1 MHSFGIN
8 FSLKSPP
15 PIVNNCG
22 CSDELV
28 KRRGTKSK
36 PNTLQMG
43 LTQTQ
48 IKGGQRCRGFSLG
61 KKKKNQGQGQK
72 EICSRT
78 LFRWFNKTSL
88 YGIGELM
95 EWTRAYP
102 PRNQWTY
109 MNPLWR
115 PLTQINLTIHPLWFT
130 ATANS
135 RKYSTKTKRIRQ
147 TALPYIH
154 VSLWDFLVPSF
165 VSQCSCKTTTN
176 YCFYLNR
183 GLDVSGLVIYS
194 PDVVLKGSWCTE
206 FFFSFCRE
214 IGVSVLNHSP
224 APVKYRRQK
233 GHDDVR
239 TTVWCTHGSF
249 WLIVNRT
256 DIKKKKKNL

>member
-1 MHSFGIN
+1 MSWLKDEEQNPNQIHYRWD
-8 FSLKSPP
+8 SLKLRLREGKGVEAFPWVKKRK
-15 PIVNNCG
+15 IRG
-22 CSDELV
+22 RAKKKFAQEHCSDD
-28 KRRGTKSK
+28 SIK
-36 PNTLQMG
+36 PP
-43 LTQTQ
+43 
-48 IKGGQRCRGFSLG
+48 F
-61 KKKKNQGQGQK
+61 
-72 EICSRT
+72 
-78 LFRWFNKTSL
+78 
-88 YGIGELM
+88 M
-95 EWTRAYP
+95 EY
-102 PRNQWTY
+102 
-109 MNPLWR
+109 
-115 PLTQINLTIHPLWFT
+115 
-130 ATANS
+130 ANS
-135 RKYSTKTKRIRQ
+135 WSEREPTHHVTSEPTWIHSGDLWHRSTWPSIPSGLPPLPTVENIRQRQTRIRQ

-256 DIKKKKKNL
+256 DIKKKKKPLSNIEGCN